1 MPSANDLGGSNAGAV
16 AAGPIHSAFF
26 SSPRRSFDHGHA
38 RQGASG
44 GSLAWHRYLGTR
56 AFTCT
61 LRIRYLLHTRAH
73 GVCVRMHA
81 RVRGLRLCVR
91 APATQP
97 KAPHKRRCQRI
108 GGREGRTG
116 AQRLEAGVVGARG
129 VGVEVDAG
137 DWVEDAA
144 ARPSRDHRRSTVLL
158 ALDGGGTLA
167 SVRRHLGKARW
178 ARVAAPRTIGKPCTR
193 APMAAG
199 ASGAWLLMSWCTSCV
214 HCAHCT
220 RRMLISSTPRA
231 CVREPLWVWSSVL
244 VRVWVVPCEARGAE
258 P

>member
-1 MPSANDLGGSNAGAV
+1 MIWAGQTRVRWPPDLYTARSSARHAGAW
-16 AAGPIHSAFF
+16 IM
-26 SSPRRSFDHGHA
+26 DHA

-61 LRIRYLLHTRAH
+61 LRIRYLQHTRAH
-73 GVCVRMHA
+73 GVCVRTHA

-144 ARPSRDHRRSTVLL
+144 ARPSRDHR
-158 ALDGGGTLA
+158 
-167 SVRRHLGKARW
+167 
-178 ARVAAPRTIGKPCTR
+178 TR
-193 APMAAG
+193 APMVAG
-199 ASGAWLLMSWCTSCV
+199 ASGAWLLMSWCTCV
-214 HCAHCT
+214 GW
-220 RRMLISSTPRA
+220 RA
-231 CVREPLWVWSSVL
+231 CVCLCVCGLCPGCAMRGTGRRTLSIDQRWQQGHSETQGGGEERAEAPRHEIVSTQRKSLEREANKL
-244 VRVWVVPCEARGAE
+244 VTS
-258 P
+258 